1 MQITSKF
8 PGKCTRCKERFPAGT
23 VVEYQKGYGAS
34 HLTPRDCSDARVA
47 RLAAEAD
54 RPTLDITPIVTFLE
68 GAKAKGLKN
77 PKLRAVALDGRSE
90 MTISITRGGHAP
102 GSLAIVVGADF
113 KGCRRPSGA
122 LTGALATDI
131 ELQQYLVTIAAD
143 PVAAAKSYAALT
155 GNCMFCGKKLED
167 DGSVEVGYGPV
178 CADRYGLPHKPQ
190 GVRNLVGATR

>member
-8 PGKCTRCKERFPAGT
+8 PGKCKRCNERFPAGAT
-23 VVEYQKGYGAS
+23 IDYVRGVGGY
-34 HLTPRDCSDARVA
+34 HLTPRECSDARVE
-47 RLAAEAD
+47 RLKSEAD

-68 GAKAKGLKN
+68 SARARGLKN

-90 MTISITRGGHAP
+90 MTISITRGGVAP
-102 GSLAIVVGADF
+102 GSLAIVVAGDF
-113 KGCRRPSGA
+113 RGCRRPNGQ
-122 LTGALATDI
+122 LTAALAQDV
-131 ELQQYLVTIAAD
+131 ELQQYLVTIAAN

-178 CADRYGLPHKPQ
+178 CASRYGLPHKPQ
-190 GVRNLVGATR
+190 GVRHLAGVL